1 MCFIRLKAIASDD
14 VSSMGDVV
22 LLMRDDEKY
31 IRQVYVEP

>member
-22 LLMRDDEKY
+22 LLMSDDEKY